1 MTWSRRRVLT
11 AGGALAGV
19 SAAALLAGTARSRET
34 SEPPVG
40 TAHSG
45 ETAGARA
52 AGSEDG
58 EQRLVA
64 PKRIALLNLHTDE
77 RLDMEYFRDGVYV
90 PQALS
95 AIEVL
100 LRDFR
105 TGERHAIDPGL
116 MDYLVQVAH
125 RLGVDP
131 KFSVISGYR
140 SAQTNARLHERS
152 TGVAQHSLH
161 IEGRAIDVRMTG
173 INCADL
179 AARALDLKRGGVG
192 YYRASDFVHL
202 DTGAFRTWRG

>member
-11 AGGALAGV
+11 AVGALAGV
-19 SAAALLAGTARSRET
+19 SVAGLLAGTARSREAMA
-34 SEPPVG
+34 G
-40 TAHSG
+40 T
-45 ETAGARA
+45 EK
-52 AGSEDG
+52 
-58 EQRLVA
+58 

-77 RLDMEYFRDGVYV
+77 RLDIEYFRDGVYV
-90 PQALS
+90 PESLS

-116 MDYLVQVAH
+116 MDCLIQVAH
-125 RLGVDP
+125 AAGVDP
-131 KFSVISGYR
+131 MFSVISGYR

-173 INCADL
+173 ISCADL
-179 AARALDLKRGGVG
+179 AAHALALKRGGVG

-202 DTGAFRTWRG
+202 DTGAFRSWRG